1 MFKFKPTLAGVA
13 THADEADIM
22 YSQHAATM
30 ARIAGELLASH
41 LKPQVGDRERLGSSF
56 FSLLPTRRG
65 NRPELL
71 TISRA
76 LFFNS
81 ATLTCGDSM
90 I

>member
-1 MFKFKPTLAGVA
+1 MFKFTPILAGVA
-13 THADEADIM
+13 THADEADTM
-22 YSQHAATM
+22 YSQHATTM
-30 ARIAGELLASH
+30 TRIAHALLAPH
-41 LKPQVGDRERLGSSF
+41 LKHQVGARKRLGSSF